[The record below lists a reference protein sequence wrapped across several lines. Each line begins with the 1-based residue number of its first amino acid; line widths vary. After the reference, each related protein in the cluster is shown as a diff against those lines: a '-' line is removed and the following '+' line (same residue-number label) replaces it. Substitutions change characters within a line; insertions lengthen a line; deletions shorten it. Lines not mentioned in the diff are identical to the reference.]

1 MAVAIPKICGIETE
15 YGIVVKGANI
25 NPIAASSVLIN
36 AYLVELGHHQGR
48 ADLRVGWD
56 FDDEHP
62 SNDARGDVY
71 GFEAFAPEIESHLVN
86 SVITNGARYYVD
98 HAHPEYSSPEC
109 GDAHE
114 ALLYDKAGERIL
126 LASMRAAAQQL
137 PAGQE
142 VVVYKNNSDGKGNSY
157 GCHENYL
164 MDRNVPFGRIV
175 HQATAHFVTRQIY
188 TGAGKVG
195 GENGVRLPADDP
207 FQLTQRA
214 DFFEA
219 EVGLETTLKRPII
232 NTRDEPHC
240 DPKRFRRL
248 HVIVGDANMCE
259 VATFLKLGVTSIIL
273 SMIED
278 GAYPAELELASPVAA
293 MRHVS
298 HDTSLRRPI
307 QLDNKSWISALD
319 LQWRLFEAASK
330 FAISHGMASVG
341 VEVGEHIMRRWEQVL
356 TGLESDPM
364 QLKGQIDW
372 VAKLALFEAFRER
385 HRLPWNA
392 VQLKALDLQYH
403 DIRPERSIFDRLGTE
418 QLLTADSIDHAVEHP
433 PESTRAYFRGRCVAK
448 YPANIVAA
456 NWDSIMFDT
465 GGDNLRRVPLM
476 DPMRGTAQHV
486 GRLIDTS
493 DTAVDLLN
501 ALEGHDTK
509 E

>member
-1 MAVAIPKICGIETE
+1 MALPKICGIETE

-36 AYLVELGHHQGR
+36 SYLVELGHHQGR
-48 ADLRVGWD
+48 AELRVGWD
-56 FDDEHP
+56 FNDEHP
-62 SNDARGDVY
+62 SHDARGDYY
-71 GFEAFAPEIESHLVN
+71 GFDGFAPEVESHLVN
-86 SVITNGARYYVD
+86 AVISNGARYYVD

-126 LASMRAAAQQL
+126 LESMRAAAQQL
-137 PAGQE
+137 PPGQE
-142 VVVYKNNSDGKGNSY
+142 IVVYKNNSDGKGNSY

-188 TGAGKVG
+188 TGSGKIG
-195 GENGVRLPADDP
+195 GENGVKLPADDP

-240 DPKRFRRL
+240 DPTRFRRL

-259 VATFLKLGVTSIIL
+259 VATFLKMGVTSIIL

-278 GAYPAELELASPVAA
+278 GVYPTDLKLANPVAA

-298 HDTSLRRPI
+298 HDISLRRPI
-307 QLDNKSWISALD
+307 QLDNKSRITALD

-330 FAISHGMASVG
+330 YVVSHGLASVG
-341 VEVGEHIMRRWEQVL
+341 PAVGERVMSRWEQTL
-356 TGLESDPM
+356 TGLETDPM
-364 QLKGQIDW
+364 TLKNQVDW
-372 VAKLALFEAFRER
+372 VAKLALFEAYRER
-385 HRLPWNA
+385 HNLAWNA
-392 VQLKALDLQYH
+392 IALKALDLQYH
-403 DIRPERSIFDRLGTE
+403 DIRPEKSIFDRLNTE
-418 QLLTADSIDHAVEHP
+418 KLLSDFDVAHAQENP
-433 PESTRAYFRGRCVAK
+433 PESTRAYFRGRCIAK
-448 YPANIVAA
+448 YPNNIVAA

-465 GGDNLRRVPLM
+465 GSDNLRRVPLM

-493 DTAVDLLN
+493 ETANELLD
-501 ALEGHDTK
+501 ALEGHNTK